1 MHQWFCKRLHEI
13 RVSGPDSPQIGT
25 GGDVAEVLDELDFSK
40 PIVRRSALTARN
52 LGGLATTVDFG
63 GSGTITFDEPAAH
76 GGTGLGPTPLQG
88 VLAALC
94 ACEAVTFGRTSAEM
108 GFDYSGIDFKAAF
121 TIDIRGR
128 SGMREVVPHFRTL
141 KVEARVATAESQER
155 LQEAVEETEARCPV
169 FNLVTDAGVRIEM
182 VWLRV
187 APG

>member
-1 MHQWFCKRLHEI
+1 MQQSFCKRLHEI
-13 RVSGPDSPQIGT
+13 RFDEPDSALNGT
-25 GGDVAEVLDELDFSK
+25 GGNVARVLDELDFSK

-52 LGGLATTVDFG
+52 RGGLATTVDFG
-63 GSGTITFDEPAAH
+63 ESGTITFDEPAAH

-108 GFDYSGIDFKAAF
+108 GFDHSGIDFNAAF

-128 SGMREVVPHFRTL
+128 SGMRGVVPHFRTL

-155 LQEAVEETEARCPV
+155 LREVVEETEARCPV

-182 VWLRV
+182 VWLRI